1 MILTSEPSPAKIDRR
16 QRSARRQNW
25 SARKGI
31 LSSCF
36 TELSVA
42 AFEAF
47 VARDVA
53 WRTHLRREE
62 RLKLAGC
69 VQKPTHWKIVSFAI
83 FVQSRL
89 NTSPLGNAQEKRR
102 KGIVPVF
109 RFSTALFGI
118 TREVRCRNHTSVRDT
133 VG

>member
-62 RLKLAGC
+62 RLELAGC
-69 VQKPTHWKIVSFAI
+69 V
-83 FVQSRL
+83 
-89 NTSPLGNAQEKRR
+89 
-102 KGIVPVF
+102 
-109 RFSTALFGI
+109 
-118 TREVRCRNHTSVRDT
+118 
-133 VG
+133 